1 MQIKTFKNK
10 LKNRHFLSLA
20 GNFSM
25 AVLGFITYSIIF
37 RAMSKTEAGN
47 WVFFQFIFLLADT
60 LRTGFIH
67 SALIKFYSGAGQ
79 SGKRYS
85 GAGWVIGVIVTLIL
99 LVVNFLGWII
109 FHNQLDE
116 TWSITLLYISIP
128 FIAILPL
135 NFSSWMQQ
143 TQNRFDRILF
153 IRLMNQGGF
162 ILFIVILVY
171 FKQLNF
177 LNLLYVYIL
186 SCVITSILCLF
197 FGWSHFKH
205 IYMAKRESLIIFFN
219 YAKYSTGATIS
230 SNLLKTSDAFLI
242 KAFLGAE
249 TLAVYN
255 LPQKLLEVIE
265 IPLRSFIMTAMP
277 EMSKKIN
284 EDGTQAAAPVMMRYV
299 GILTLLLIP
308 VSIIAIVFANL
319 AIWLVGGD
327 KYVMSDAPGVFQ
339 IFMLLAVF
347 FPIDRFLGITLDII
361 NKPKLNFIKVILML
375 FVQIAGGVIA
385 LYFFKSIYAV
395 AFISIL
401 TFSAGVVF
409 GHLSLR
415 KYLKYSFTDII
426 KYGIAEFIRVWKL
439 ITIKAKLN

>member
-1 MQIKTFKNK
+1 MQVKTFKNK

-25 AVLGFITYSIIF
+25 ALLGFITYSIIF

-67 SALIKFYSGAGQ
+67 SAIIKFYSGAGQ
-79 SGKRYS
+79 TGKRYS
-85 GAGWVIGVIVTLIL
+85 GAGWVIGVTVTIVLLIL
-99 LVVNFLGWII
+99 NFLGWII
-109 FHNQLDE
+109 FRNQLDE
-116 TWSITLLYISIP
+116 TWRITMLYISIP

-162 ILFIVILVY
+162 IVFILILVY
-171 FKQLNF
+171 FKELNF
-177 LNLLYVYIL
+177 LNLLYAYIL
-186 SCVITSILCLF
+186 SCIITSIVCLF
-197 FGWSHFKH
+197 NGWSHFKH
-205 IYMAKRESLIIFFN
+205 IFLTKKKNLIIFFN

-255 LPQKLLEVIE
+255 IPQKLLEVIE

-277 EMSKKIN
+277 EMSQKIN
-284 EDGTQAAAPVMMRYV
+284 EDGTQAAAPIMMRYV
-299 GILTLLLIP
+299 GILTILLIP
-308 VSIIAIVFANL
+308 VSIIAIISANL

-361 NKPKLNFIKVILML
+361 NKPKLNFIKVMVML
-375 FVQIAGGVIA
+375 FVQVVGGIIA
-385 LYFFKSIYAV
+385 LYFFKSIYTV

-401 TFSAGVVF
+401 TFSAGVIF

-439 ITIKAKLN
+439 ITIKTKLK